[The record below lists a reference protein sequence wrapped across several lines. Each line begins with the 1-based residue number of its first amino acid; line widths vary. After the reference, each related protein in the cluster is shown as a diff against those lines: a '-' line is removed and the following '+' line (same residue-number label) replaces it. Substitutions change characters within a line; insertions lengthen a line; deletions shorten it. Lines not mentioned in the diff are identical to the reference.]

1 MNHRTQRS
9 WANDEALGGIVNL
22 IAVLADNKYYL
33 GRALSEWAVGAPSM
47 ENAVGCAAIAQE
59 ELGHCR
65 ALYPLLEE
73 LPWAGAPTPMEHM
86 GKERDRRYC
95 LSFLDEVPGTWS
107 LMVCGLLLID
117 AATLTLVESLLE
129 SSYDKLTR
137 RIARIP
143 AEERFHM
150 EFAEGRV
157 RELVRIPEGHSQL
170 ALQIDR
176 LLPETLCWFGP
187 RGEPGVET
195 LVEGGLLSWNSE
207 QMRAAYLARICPLLF
222 EVGLRVDATWDL
234 ATQTW
239 TYEELPWEKW
249 NPLQRRLDS
258 GVTTPS

>member
-1 MNHRTQRS
+1 MNHLTKRN
-9 WANDEALGGIVNL
+9 WANDRALGGIVNL

-33 GRALSEWAVGAPSM
+33 GRALSEWAVGAPSL
-47 ENAVGCAAIAQE
+47 ENSVGCAAIAQE

-65 ALYPLLEE
+65 AIYPLLED
-73 LPWAGAPTPMEHM
+73 LPWVGAPTPMEHM
-86 GKERDRRYC
+86 GEERDRRYC
-95 LSFLDEVPGTWS
+95 LSFLDEVPETWS
-107 LMVCGLLLID
+107 QMVCGLLLID

-129 SSYDKLTR
+129 SSYNKLVR

-170 ALQIDR
+170 SLQIDR

-187 RGEPGVET
+187 RSEPGVET
-195 LVEGGLLSWNSE
+195 LVEGGLLRWNSE

-222 EVGLRVDATWDL
+222 ETGFRVDATWDL

-249 NPLQRRLDS
+249 NPLQRRLDT
-258 GVTTPS
+258 GVKTPN